1 MGEMRMTVLHDAAAQ
16 GTWREGESEQVLREL
31 VRYLE
36 PKPLLRRFAELVAQ
50 VVPFELLEFRHP
62 GPGIACAVYQ
72 GENIQAGA
80 AVSRHPIASGT
91 LRFVR
96 SEPYGESD
104 RRQLAAF
111 TELLQLPLHNAIRYF
126 RACSRGEHPLTL
138 GEHDLDDML
147 SLESFINGGAL
158 SEALQDEQLTLHYQP
173 KVDMKSGMVV
183 GLEALI
189 RWQHATLGLLSPEL
203 FIPIAERSGVIR
215 PLSRWVLQEVVRQS
229 AIWREEGLLTPIA
242 VNLSGMDLEDRELPA
257 YLDGLLSRWEVPA
270 NLLELEI
277 TETAAIAN
285 HEVGVEILRRLSA
298 LGVSVAIDDFGIG
311 YSSLQRLRLLPVNTI
326 KIDKSFVID
335 ADGGGEGMVFVD
347 TITRLGHRL
356 GLKVVAEGVE
366 CRESWDRLVRAGC
379 DVGQGY
385 HISRP
390 LPGEAMTC
398 WLRNGAQY
406 GMAGNC

>member
-1 MGEMRMTVLHDAAAQ
+1 MGEMSMTVLHDTPAQ
-16 GTWREGESEQVLREL
+16 GTWREGESERVLREL

-36 PKPLLRRFAELVAQ
+36 PQPLLRRFAELVAR
-50 VVPFELLEFRHP
+50 VVPFELLEFCHP
-62 GPGIACAVYQ
+62 GPGIGCRVPQ
-72 GENIQAGA
+72 GGSLGEAE

-96 SEPYGESD
+96 REPYGESE

-126 RACSRGEHPLTL
+126 KACRSGEPPLTAGEPLL
-138 GEHDLDDML
+138 GGVLP
-147 SLESFINGGAL
+147 LESMINGGAL
-158 SEALQDEQLTLHYQP
+158 SEALQDEQFTLHYQP
-173 KVDMKSGMVV
+173 KVEMKSGMVV
-183 GLEALI
+183 GLEALL
-189 RWQHATLGLLSPEL
+189 RWHHSTLGLLSPEQ

-215 PLSRWVLQEVVRQS
+215 PLSRWVLQEVVHQC
-229 AIWREEGLLTPIA
+229 ALWREEGLLIPIA
-242 VNLSGMDLEDRELPA
+242 VNLSGLDLEDRELPA
-257 YLDGLLSRWEVPA
+257 YLDTLLSGWQVPA
-270 NLLELEI
+270 RFIELEI
-277 TETAAIAN
+277 TETAAIAD
-285 HEVGVEILRRLSA
+285 HEVGAEVLRALSA
-298 LGVSVAIDDFGIG
+298 LGVSLAIDDFGIG

-335 ADGGGEGMVFVD
+335 ADGGGQGMVFVD

-390 LPGEAMTC
+390 LPGEAMTR
-398 WLRNGAQY
+398 WLRNGAQC
-406 GMAGNC
+406 GMAGIG